1 MATTKRWVAL
11 LRAVNVGDRK
21 VGMARL
27 KELAAYAGLTDVS
40 THLVSGNLLFTGS
53 GTQAQLRTRLEKAIA
68 AEFGFTV
75 EVLLRSRQ
83 QLEKLLADNP
93 FADGKPAQVLIGFLD
108 GKAEAG
114 LADKLGTVAVNE
126 RIKVAGTE
134 VWLDC
139 VDGIGRSKLAARLPA
154 LVKPRIV
161 TARNVNTVTKLAEL
175 L

>member
-11 LRAVNVGDRK
+11 LRAVNVGGRK
-21 VGMARL
+21 VGMTQL
-27 KELAAYAGLTDVS
+27 KALAADAGLTDVS

-53 GTQAQLRTRLEKAIA
+53 GTQAQLETELEKAISDDV
-68 AEFGFTV
+68 GFTV

-93 FADGKPAQVLIGFLD
+93 FAASLGSRVLIGFMD
-108 GKAEAG
+108 GSAPAG
-114 LADKLGTVAVNE
+114 LADKLAEVAVNE

-139 VDGIGRSKLAARLPA
+139 VDGIGRSKLAIKLPA

-161 TARNVNTVTKLAEL
+161 TARNVNTVTKLVEL